1 MITYWKQQNGL
12 KPVKMYERDAWIDI
26 TGPGPDEIEMLVERF
41 KVPDYVISDVLDP
54 DERARTEVEGRW
66 LLVIL
71 RIPIYNQE
79 SEVPFYTLPLG
90 ILISLHSI
98 ITICSQENEVVK
110 DIIYSTKNRNIR
122 LDDKINFV
130 LQLFNSSANFYLK
143 YLKEI
148 NRLTNDIETELERSA
163 KNSDLHRLL
172 DMEKCLVLF
181 MTSLKSNELLLN
193 KLQRSRL
200 INNEEINEE
209 LLDDVTV
216 EYKQAIEI
224 CKVYSDIQSGRM
236 ETFASVIANNL
247 NVVMK
252 RLTLITIMLAFPNV
266 ISGLLGM
273 NVINGFEGSPYAFG
287 AVVSLILVLGTLGFW
302 YIKRN
307 RFF

>member
-236 ETFASVIANNL
+236 DTFASVISNNL

>member
-1 MITYWKQQNGL
+1 MITYWKQENGL
-12 KPVKMYERDAWIDI
+12 KRVKTYERDAWIDI
-26 TGPGPDEIEMLVERF
+26 TGPTASEIELLVERF
-41 KVPDYVISDVLDP
+41 KVPEYVISDILDP
-54 DERARTEVEGRW
+54 DERARTEVDGRW
-66 LLVIL
+66 LIVIL
-71 RIPIYNQE
+71 RIPIYNAE
-79 SEVPFYTLPLG
+79 SELAFYTLPLG

-98 ITICSQENEVVK
+98 ITICSQENEAVK
-110 DIIYSTKNRNIR
+110 DIIYSTKNRSIR

-143 YLKEI
+143 HLKEI
-148 NRLTNDIETELERSA
+148 NRLTNDIEIELEQSA
-163 KNSDLHRLL
+163 KNTDLHRLL
-172 DMEKCLVLF
+172 DLEKCLVLF

-200 INNEEINEE
+200 INNEEINED

-236 ETFASVIANNL
+236 ETFATVISNNL

-252 RLTLITIMLAFPNV
+252 RLTLITIILTIPNI

-273 NVINGFEGSPYAFG
+273 NVPNYVEDNPYAFI
-287 AVVSLILVLGTLGFW
+287 SLIGLIILLVGVSMLYF
-302 YIKRN
+302 KKN
-307 RFF
+307 KFF

>member
-1 MITYWKQQNGL
+1 MITFWKQQNGL

-26 TGPGPDEIEMLVERF
+26 TGPSPDEIEMLVDRF
-41 KVPDYVISDVLDP
+41 KVPDYVISDILDP

-71 RIPIYNQE
+71 RIPIYNLE
-79 SEVPFYTLPLG
+79 SEVPFFTLPLG

-236 ETFASVIANNL
+236 DTFASVISNNL
-247 NVVMK
+247 NAVMK
-252 RLTLITIMLAFPNV
+252 RLTLITILLAFPNV

-273 NVINGFEGSPYAFG
+273 NVLNGFENSPYAFVG
-287 AVVSLILVLGTLGFW
+287 IVSLILGLGAIGFW
-302 YIKRN
+302 YFKRN